1 MQDNFYKLS
10 AYVSTGVI
18 ESGTS
23 MGEIIMK
30 NLLNLVCIEHSI
42 CKIHYEE
49 PVIKMSHL
57 IILTI
62 KLPEKIHEFRTN
74 II

>member
-30 NLLNLVCIEHSI
+30 NFIDLVH
-42 CKIHYEE
+42 
-49 PVIKMSHL
+49 
-57 IILTI
+57 
-62 KLPEKIHEFRTN
+62 F
-74 II
+74 

>member
-10 AYVSTGVI
+10 GYVSTGVI

-30 NLLNLVCIEHSI
+30 NLIDLVHI
-42 CKIHYEE
+42 
-49 PVIKMSHL
+49 
-57 IILTI
+57 
-62 KLPEKIHEFRTN
+62 
-74 II
+74 